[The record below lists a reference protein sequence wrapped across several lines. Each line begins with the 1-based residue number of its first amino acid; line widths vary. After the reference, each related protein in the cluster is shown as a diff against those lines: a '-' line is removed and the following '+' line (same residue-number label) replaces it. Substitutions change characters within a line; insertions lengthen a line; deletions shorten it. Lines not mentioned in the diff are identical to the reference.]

1 MNFAFTEEQEEL
13 RKTVRA
19 FLDAKSS
26 EEAVREQMETED
38 GYDTAVWSQMAE
50 QMGLQ
55 GLHIPEEFGGSGF
68 GYVELGIVLEEM
80 GRSLLCAPFFSSVVL
95 AANTLIQSGDDAAK
109 QAYLPGIASG
119 ETIATLAYTEPSGK
133 WDESGI
139 TCQATKRGDGYTLNG
154 TKSFVLDGHTANLII
169 VAAKTDA
176 GTSLFAVD
184 GDAAGLTRTSLSTM
198 DQTRKQAKLEFA
210 DTPAT
215 LIGEDGK
222 GWDTLTTVLDLAA
235 VGLAAEQVGGAQ
247 KVLEM
252 AVEYAKVRVQFGRPI
267 GSFQAIKHKCADMLL
282 EVESAKSAAYYGM
295 WCASEMND
303 ELPVDGLARQ
313 GVLLGGVLPRRRRE
327 HPDPRWHRLHLGAP
341 GAPVLQAGQELRA
354 PVRRPDVPPRA
365 ARPAHRH
372 LIERGALV
380 PGTSAPRC
388 CSPVIVV
395 QGGPAVASEPTRL
408 PHAPIRRSAVAR
420 PRFAAAPLMTSAGD
434 PCSTSTYHAWTRA
447 FWSAFA
453 FSPKLCIPT
462 MTTRFVPPVS
472 EILTRSELSTA
483 RGSGVPDAV
492 KASGRGTGSRSGR
505 VTMIW
510 SPSRPWVAATS
521 GPVFGATSDVAYS
534 VTPEFVHVTVAV
546 DGRSGMANDSDQRP
560 AGVTSTFESTYRG
573 GVSYQSFARPVTT
586 TRALP
591 GQFPDATVS
600 APGEVTRGDTTI
612 EGAEGSGIW
621 MRAAFG

>member
-1 MNFAFTEEQEEL
+1 MSSRNPTTMTAMNFAFTEEQEEL

-38 GYDTAVWSQMAE
+38 GYDAAVWSQMAE

-95 AANTLIQSGDDAAK
+95 AGNTLIESGDEAAK
-109 QAYLPGIASG
+109 QKYLPGIASG

-139 TCQATKRGDGYTLNG
+139 TATATKDGDAYKING

-176 GTSLFAVD
+176 GTSLFAVE
-184 GDAAGLTRTSLSTM
+184 GDASGLTRTALSTM

-235 VGLAAEQVGGAQ
+235 ISLAAEQVGGAQ

-303 ELPVDGLARQ
+303 ELPSTASLAKAYCSEAYFHAAAENIQ
-313 GVLLGGVLPRRRRE
+313 IHGGIGFTWE
-327 HPDPRWHRLHLGAP
+327 HPAHLYFKRAKSS
-341 GAPVLQAGQELRA
+341 EL
-354 PVRRPDVPPRA
+354 
-365 ARPAHRH
+365 
-372 LIERGALV
+372 L
-380 PGTSAPRC
+380 
-388 CSPVIVV
+388 
-395 QGGPAVASEPTRL
+395 
-408 PHAPIRRSAVAR
+408 
-420 PRFAAAPLMTSAGD
+420 FGD
-434 PCSTSTYHAWTRA
+434 PTYHREQLA
-447 FWSAFA
+447 
-453 FSPKLCIPT
+453 
-462 MTTRFVPPVS
+462 
-472 EILTRSELSTA
+472 
-483 RGSGVPDAV
+483 
-492 KASGRGTGSRSGR
+492 
-505 VTMIW
+505 
-510 SPSRPWVAATS
+510 
-521 GPVFGATSDVAYS
+521 
-534 VTPEFVHVTVAV
+534 
-546 DGRSGMANDSDQRP
+546 QR
-560 AGVTSTFESTYRG
+560 
-573 GVSYQSFARPVTT
+573 
-586 TRALP
+586 
-591 GQFPDATVS
+591 
-600 APGEVTRGDTTI
+600 I
-612 EGAEGSGIW
+612 GI
-621 MRAAFG
+621 